1 VELRVLDASTS
12 AARLEDVGVPVARS
26 AMAADVDAVAA
37 AFEELDV
44 DRVVLKAAGLVHKTD
59 DGGVVLGLEDAAS
72 ATAAARTMLERIGEQ
87 ALPFQL
93 QQQVGGAEL
102 LVGVRRDPQLGA
114 ALVVGQG
121 GVTTE
126 IHQDIARG
134 LTPLDRDAARQ
145 LLQRLRIWPLLEG
158 YRGSEGVDVGALLD
172 AMVAVAGLADADPSI
187 VELDLNPLLVG
198 PPGEGVVCVDVRIV
212 EGPPP
217 PPTRTR
223 GSYDL
228 DRMLRPKHVAVVGVS
243 DDEHKVGARLFRYL
257 ESHDFPGRLDP
268 VHPAGGEIRGYT
280 RYAALTDVEGSPD
293 LVCVAVPA
301 RFVPDVARQCVE
313 KQVGGVIV
321 HSSDFAE
328 VGESGRVLQEEVVR
342 ILAEG
347 GIPLAGP
354 NNMGIVAPHQQ
365 LTASIS
371 GGLEEELVAGNVGLV
386 TSSGALGSCL
396 ATRLM
401 GDDVGL
407 SHWIHVG
414 NEADLIMADYL
425 EWLAS
430 DQDTRAVGLLI
441 EDIKDGPRF
450 IEAGRK
456 LADAGKPMFAYNM
469 IRSDKGKEAALSHT
483 GAMVGSLALREEV
496 ISAAQMASVPS
507 LRVLEDALHLSA
519 TTDFPA
525 GKRLMVV
532 TFSGGACSIIADEC
546 ERFGVDLP
554 ELPEETRA
562 EVAEHVPSFA
572 AVRNPLDVSYQMLSA
587 AGAFESALGALVNS
601 GRFDAL
607 LVQFTT
613 NADPYA
619 EHVARATVAV
629 REASPIPVYV
639 SRFGGEHLAP
649 KALAV
654 YREHHVPVLDA
665 PDRAAQA
672 IAAVMNGR
680 HPEGRR

>member
-12 AARLEDVGVPVARS
+12 AARLEDVGVAVARS

-37 AFEELDV
+37 AFEELEAE
-44 DRVVLKAAGLVHKTD
+44 RVVLKAAGLVHKTD
-59 DGGVVLGLEDAAS
+59 AGGVVIGLEDAAS
-72 ATAAARTMLERIGEQ
+72 ATAAARVMFESIGEG

-93 QQQVGGAEL
+93 QQQVSGAEV

-134 LTPLDRDAARQ
+134 LTPLDRDAARD

-158 YRGSEGVDVGALLD
+158 YRGSEGVDVDALLD
-172 AMVAVAGLADADPSI
+172 AMVAVAGLADSDPSI

-198 PPGEGVVCVDVRIV
+198 APGEGAVCVDVRIV
-212 EGPPP
+212 QGEAPAP
-217 PPTRTR
+217 RTR

-228 DRMLRPKHVAVVGVS
+228 DRMLRPKHIAVVGVS
-243 DDEHKVGARLFRYL
+243 DDEHKVGSRLFRYL
-257 ESHDFPGRLDP
+257 DSHDFPGRLDP

-280 RYAALTDVEGSPD
+280 RHPALTDLEGSPD

-328 VGESGRVLQEEVVR
+328 VGESGRALQEEVVG
-342 ILAEG
+342 ILSAA

-354 NNMGIVAPHQQ
+354 NNMGVVAPHLQM
-365 LTASIS
+365 TASIS
-371 GGLEEELVAGNVGLV
+371 GGLEEELVAGNIGLV

-401 GDDVGL
+401 GGGVGL

-425 EWLAS
+425 EWLAT
-430 DQDTRAVGLLI
+430 DADTRAVGLLI

-450 IEAGRK
+450 VEAGRR
-456 LADAGKPMFAYNM
+456 LAAAGKPMFAYNM

-496 ISAAQMASVPS
+496 ISAAQMVSVPS

-546 ERFGVDLP
+546 EQFGVDLP
-554 ELPEETRA
+554 ELPEATRA
-562 EVAEHVPSFA
+562 EVAAHVPSFA

-587 AGAFESALGALVNS
+587 AGAFERALESLVNS
-601 GRFDAL
+601 GQFDAL

-619 EHVARATVAV
+619 ENVARATVAV
-629 REASPIPVYV
+629 RDASPIPVYV

-654 YREHHVPVLDA
+654 YREHQVPVLDA

-680 HPEGRR
+680 HPGGRR

>member
-1 VELRVLDASTS
+1 MELQVLDAASS
-12 AARLEDVGVPVARS
+12 AARLEDVGVAVARS
-26 AMAADVDAVAA
+26 ALAADVDAVAK
-37 AFEELDV
+37 AFEELRV
-44 DRVVLKAAGLVHKTD
+44 GRVVLKAAGLVHKTD
-59 DGGVVLGLEDAAS
+59 EGGVVLGLEDAAS
-72 ATAAARTMLERIGEQ
+72 ATAAAREMVERIGEQ
-87 ALPFQL
+87 ALPLLL
-93 QQQVGGAEL
+93 QQQVSGAEL

-126 IHQDIARG
+126 VHQDIAHGLLPIDRKAARG
-134 LTPLDRDAARQ
+134 LLE
-145 LLQRLRIWPLLEG
+145 RLRIWPLLEG
-158 YRGSEGVDVGALLD
+158 YRGSAGIDLDALLE
-172 AMVAVAGLADADPSI
+172 AMVAVARMAEADPSI

-198 PPGEGVVCVDVRIV
+198 PPGEGAVCVDVRIV
-212 EGPPP
+212 VGPPAAP
-217 PPTRTR
+217 AQGR
-223 GSYDL
+223 SYDL

-243 DDEHKVGARLFRYL
+243 DDEHKVGSRLFRYL
-257 ESHDFPGRLDP
+257 DSHDFPGRLDP
-268 VHPAGGEIRGYT
+268 VHPAGGEARGYT
-280 RYAALTDVEGSPD
+280 RYPALTDIDGSPD

-301 RFVPDVARQCVE
+301 RFVPDVARQCVD

-328 VGESGRVLQEEVVR
+328 VGESGRALQDEVAA

-347 GIPLAGP
+347 GIPFAGP

-371 GGLEEELVAGNVGLV
+371 GGLEEDLVAGNIGLV

-401 GDDVGL
+401 GDEVGL
-407 SHWIHVG
+407 SHWMHVG
-414 NEADLIMADYL
+414 NEADLVMADYL
-425 EWLAS
+425 DWLAT
-430 DQDTRAVGLLI
+430 DDDTRAVGLLI

-450 IEAGRK
+450 IEAGRA
-456 LADAGKPMFAYNM
+456 LAAAGKPMFAYNM
-469 IRSDKGKEAALSHT
+469 IRSEKGKEAALSHT
-483 GAMVGSLALREEV
+483 GAMVGSLTLREEV
-496 ISAAQMASVPS
+496 IRAARMVSVPS

-519 TTDFPA
+519 TTDLPA

-546 ERFGVDLP
+546 DRFGV
-554 ELPEETRA
+554 ELPDLTEETRA

-587 AGAFESALGALVNS
+587 AGAFENALEALASS

-619 EHVARATVAV
+619 EDVARATVAV

-680 HPEGRR
+680 HPEAYP

>member
-1 VELRVLDASTS
+1 MGHRVLDATASTEL
-12 AARLEDVGVPVARS
+12 LEGVGIRVARS
-26 AMAADVDAVAA
+26 LMVDDVEKVGA
-37 AFEELDV
+37 AFDQLGV
-44 DRVVLKAAGLVHKTD
+44 DRVVLKAAGLLHKTD
-59 DGGVVLGLEDAAS
+59 DGGVVLDLTDAEAAES
-72 ATAAARTMLERIGEQ
+72 AAREMVERVGAR
-87 ALPFQL
+87 ALPLML
-93 QQQVGGAEL
+93 QQQVSGAEL

-114 ALVVGQG
+114 AVVVGQG

-134 LTPLDRDAARQ
+134 LVPLDQDGARA
-145 LLQRLRIWPLLEG
+145 LLRRLRIWPLLEG
-158 YRGSEGVDVGALLD
+158 YRGEAGADVDAIVEAVVGVAQL
-172 AMVAVAGLADADPSI
+172 AVDDPSI

-198 PPGEGVVCVDVRIV
+198 SAGEGATCVDARIV
-212 EGPPP
+212 RGEAPAP
-217 PPTRTR
+217 RTR
-223 GSYDL
+223 HGYDL
-228 DRMLRPKHVAVVGVS
+228 DRMLRPRHVAVVGVS

-257 ESHDFPGRLDP
+257 DSHDYPGRLDP
-268 VHPAGGEIRGYT
+268 VHPAGGTVRGYR
-280 RYAALTDVEGSPD
+280 RYPSLTDIDGSPD
-293 LVCVAVPA
+293 LVCIAVPA
-301 RFVPDVARQCVE
+301 RFVPDVARECVE
-313 KQVGGVIV
+313 KKVGGVIV

-328 VGESGRVLQEEVVR
+328 VGEAGRELQDEVVR

-347 GIPLAGP
+347 AIPLAGP
-354 NNMGIVAPHQQ
+354 NDMGIVAPSQQ

-371 GGLEEELVAGNVGLV
+371 GGLEEDLVPGSVGLV

-401 GDDVGL
+401 GAGVGL

-414 NEADLIMADYL
+414 NEADLVLADYL
-425 EWLAS
+425 EWLA
-430 DQDTRAVGLLI
+430 DDDDTRAVGLLI

-450 IEAGRK
+450 IEAGRR
-456 LADAGKPMFAYNM
+456 LARAGKPMFAYNM

-496 ISAAQMASVPS
+496 IGEAQMVSVSS

-525 GKRLMVV
+525 GKRLMAV
-532 TFSGGACSIIADEC
+532 TFSGGACSIIADEA
-546 ERFGVDLP
+546 ERFAIDLP
-554 ELPEETRA
+554 ALSEATRE
-562 EVAEHVPSFA
+562 EVAKHVPSFA
-572 AVRNPLDVSYQMLSA
+572 AVRNPLDVSYQMLSQ
-587 AGAFESALGALVNS
+587 AGAFEAALGALAES
-601 GRFDAL
+601 GEFDAL

-629 REASPIPVYV
+629 RQASPIPVYV

-649 KALAV
+649 RALAV
-654 YREHHVPVLDA
+654 YREANVPVLDA

-680 HPEGRR
+680 HPAVVR